1 MSYCCLMADPAK
13 LIEHVKDSNVFEL
26 PLGIECHLPQIF
38 GFQVTKFMVLELAAA
53 AVMIAMFVPLGQ
65 RIASGKPP
73 RGRWWNMIE
82 AMVMFIRDQVARPAI
97 GRHDADRFLPFLW
110 TVFFFI
116 LFLNLIGLVP
126 WCGSA
131 TGAISVTAALAA
143 ITLAIVLGAGMKKY
157 GPVRFWVGQVPHMEV
172 PFSTL
177 IFLWPMIFMLEAL
190 GMLVRHVILAVRLF
204 ANMFAGH
211 VVRAVLLSFIAMTAQ
226 SLAWYGVMPAS
237 VLGAAAFS
245 LLELLVALIQAYVF
259 TYLAALFIGMA
270 VHQH

>member
-1 MSYCCLMADPAK
+1 MADPAE
-13 LIEHVKDSNVFEL
+13 LIDHVKDSDTFHFPMGVEW
-26 PLGIECHLPQIF
+26 HLPQIF
-38 GFQVTKFMVLELAAA
+38 GLQTTKFMVLELAAA
-53 AVMIAMFVPLGQ
+53 AVMIAVFVPVGQ

-82 AMVMFIRDQVARPAI
+82 AMVVFIRDQVARPAI

-110 TVFFFI
+110 TMFFFI

-131 TGAISVTAALAA
+131 TGAIAVTAALAA
-143 ITLAIVLGAGMKKY
+143 ITLAMVVGGGMKKF
-157 GPVRFWVGQVPHMEV
+157 GPVRFWIGQVPHMDV
-172 PFSTL
+172 PFVAL
-177 IFLWPMIFMLEAL
+177 VLLWPMLFALEVT

-211 VVRAVLLSFIAMTAQ
+211 LVLAVVLGFIAMTAE
-226 SLAWYGVMPAS
+226 SLFWYGVMPAS
-237 VLGAAAFS
+237 VLGAVALS
-245 LLELLVALIQAYVF
+245 LLELMVALLQAYVF